1 MSRYIDAEKLKC
13 SIDSET
19 DSIFDWDM
27 TIEELYYNLC
37 KLVDDEPTADVQP
50 VKRGTWENTNTPNQ
64 LRCSNCEII
73 HFIAQYPHGE
83 INYCPNCG
91 ARMDSDS
98 SIADIINEQPT
109 ADVQE
114 VKHGYWKFHEKTK
127 LVPAN
132 KVGIKEEYTNGHD
145 CTVVDN
151 TNVNK
156 KIMIMKKRIT
166 LKIPICSVCGWCG
179 HDECDATP
187 YCPNCGARMDGVA
200 NG

>member
-1 MSRYIDAEKLKC
+1 MARYIDAEKLKC

-37 KLVDDEPTADVQP
+37 KLIDDEPTADVQP

-91 ARMDSDS
+91 ARMDGDS
-98 SIADIINEQPT
+98 SIADIINKQPI

-114 VKHGYWKFHEKTK
+114 VKHGEWLK
-127 LVPAN
+127 PSN
-132 KVGIKEEYTNGHD
+132 D
-145 CTVVDN
+145 SVDS
-151 TNVNK
+151 K
-156 KIMIMKKRIT
+156 QW
-166 LKIPICSVCGWCG
+166 ICSECKGLTETAYYCG
-179 HDECDATP
+179 HCYYN
-187 YCPNCGARMDGVA
+187 YCPNCGARMDGVLSE
-200 NG
+200 